1 MVPHM
6 QGATVSRLPRLLNIL
21 YKPSELA
28 EELGIPVEWIY
39 RAYIPAGA
47 PHKLDAAG
55 RIWIPGRVFA
65 DWARTYLA
73 SDSRGKPPEP
83 MPDNYAYC
91 LHCRMPVPIQNS
103 RSQPHHYQV
112 VQITGRC
119 PQCGARVNRFRS
131 AQG

>member
-1 MVPHM
+1 MTIRM
-6 QGATVSRLPRLLNIL
+6 KKGNFNRLERLLDMEYMPGEIA
-21 YKPSELA
+21 S
-28 EELGIPVEWIY
+28 ELGISPSTVY
-39 RAYIPAGA
+39 RSYIPAGA

-73 SDSRGKPPEP
+73 SDRRGKPPEP

-91 LHCRMPVPIQNS
+91 LHCRMPVPIHNP

-131 AQG
+131 AQE